1 MNQWISKPFLYPDAP
16 MDRGKVL
23 VEKDIEELKGNWGR
37 YLDKDGD
44 GIGYRTLPGNKH
56 PLSSYFTRGTGHDD
70 YAKYT
75 EEADVYLHNMDRLKR
90 KHETAKKYVPAP
102 VLHSMKGASIGI
114 IAYGST
120 EAAVFEA
127 QHQLDKEYGI
137 KTDFLRIR
145 ALPFT
150 KEVDAFLTKYDQIY
164 IVEMNR
170 DGQMNQILLTE
181 YPQYAAKL
189 KSVAFGDGMPASAKW
204 VREGI
209 LATYEIKKVV
219 GGMKADS
226 KKKKSIV
233 SKKAVPA
240 KKVSANKVA
249 KKAVTGSKH
258 RPERVEGSK
267 TKRN

>member
-1 MNQWISKPFLYPDAP
+1 

-23 VEKDIEELKGNWGR
+23 FEKDIEELKGNWGR

-44 GIGYRTLPGNKH
+44 GIGYRTFPGNKH
-56 PLSSYFTRGTGHDD
+56 PLSSYFTRGTGHDE

-75 EEADVYLHNMDRLKR
+75 EEADMYLKNMDRLKR
-90 KHETAKKYVPAP
+90 KHETAKQYVPAP
-102 VLHSMKGASIGI
+102 VLRSMKGATVGI
-114 IAYGST
+114 IAFGST
-120 EAAVFEA
+120 EAAVIEA
-127 QHQLDKEYGI
+127 QYQLDKDHGI

-150 KEVDAFLTKYDQIY
+150 KEVDAFLAKYDQIF

-181 YPQYAAKL
+181 YPQFAHKF

-209 LATYEIKKVV
+209 LAKYTKTGTPKKAAVAKTAS
-219 GGMKADS
+219 KAKAVS
-226 KKKKSIV
+226 G
-233 SKKAVPA
+233 SKKAAA
-240 KKVSANKVA
+240 KKPAAKKPVA
-249 KKAVTGSKH
+249 KSKSS
-258 RPERVEGSK
+258 VKSK
-267 TKRN
+267 RK